1 MKKIYLSSL
10 LLGLLAINTA
20 CEDIDESAIFQAD
33 FQKIL
38 MLKTNGIVDLTIYKT
53 GENSTYELSIMKNGT
68 SPEKTAEAVICPM
81 NKEELK
87 VYNETRG
94 LSLEALPE
102 NCYELAGQDMFF
114 NANERYKKVN
124 LTLHTNNID
133 ELADT
138 EKDYVIP
145 LILKSETDSV
155 SSAQNILIVRPNVII
170 PSVTF
175 TKKGLQAQY
184 CGKGTTTLTIPL
196 ELQIENKWDF
206 TCTVEVDETKA
217 GNHPL
222 LQNGYTLENNGVV
235 TFSKGNK
242 TANLTVTVNRT
253 ETTELDMNTYVLP
266 LVLQSISLET
276 FQKDNDAYLLGVN
289 SKFPLEASM
298 LSTNAQEPSEGPL
311 ANVLDGKIG
320 TFFHSAWSVAVEG
333 KHYVQVNLPNTI
345 SSFMF
350 SYTNRDSNGNAALA
364 WFDVETS
371 NDGQTFTPLK
381 SYAWDADSLPGG
393 GAEVFNSTKLE
404 STSPFKSI
412 RFICKQNFT
421 GGAFFVWSE
430 FSLYAL

>member
-1 MKKIYLSSL
+1 
-10 LLGLLAINTA
+10 
-20 CEDIDESAIFQAD
+20 
-33 FQKIL
+33 

-175 TKKGLQAQY
+175 TKKDYKLNIAV
-184 CGKGTTTLTIPL
+184 KVRPL
-196 ELQIENKWDF
+196 
-206 TCTVEVDETKA
+206 
-217 GNHPL
+217 
-222 LQNGYTLENNGVV
+222 
-235 TFSKGNK
+235 
-242 TANLTVTVNRT
+242 
-253 ETTELDMNTYVLP
+253 
-266 LVLQSISLET
+266 
-276 FQKDNDAYLLGVN
+276 
-289 SKFPLEASM
+289 
-298 LSTNAQEPSEGPL
+298 
-311 ANVLDGKIG
+311 
-320 TFFHSAWSVAVEG
+320 
-333 KHYVQVNLPNTI
+333 
-345 SSFMF
+345 
-350 SYTNRDSNGNAALA
+350 
-364 WFDVETS
+364 
-371 NDGQTFTPLK
+371 
-381 SYAWDADSLPGG
+381 
-393 GAEVFNSTKLE
+393 
-404 STSPFKSI
+404 
-412 RFICKQNFT
+412 
-421 GGAFFVWSE
+421 
-430 FSLYAL
+430 